1 MKKSTAGVF
10 AIATLAAAGI
20 GSHSVADQAADT
32 SVTTSSVHDD
42 VKAIVEH
49 LSAKQAY
56 ILAGHR
62 SHASHASHASHSS
75 HRSYVMPPREEDYR
89 VENANPGIQL
99 ASIRNDQSTPSTS
112 ILPSS
117 PAITQKLKVLPGN
130 SMKFQATVQQ
140 MKLALIAR
148 GYEINRVDGELDAR
162 TRAAVYKFQVAR
174 GMPSNGKVTPGV
186 LAALNIST
194 E

>member
-1 MKKSTAGVF
+1 MKKSVSGVF

-20 GSHSVADQAADT
+20 SSHSVADQPGVEAT
-32 SVTTSSVHDD
+32 KNTTVIDD
-42 VKAIVEH
+42 VKSIVEH
-49 LSAKQAY
+49 LNAKQTY
-56 ILAGHR
+56 TLAQHR
-62 SHASHASHASHSS
+62 SHASHASHSS
-75 HRSYVMPPREEDYR
+75 HSSHRSYVIPPMEDDLR

-99 ASIRNDQSTPSTS
+99 ATVRNDRSTPNTS

-130 SMKFQATVQQ
+130 SPKFKEAIQQ

-148 GYEINRVDGELDAR
+148 GYEINRVDGDLDAR
-162 TRAAVYKFQVAR
+162 TRAAVYKFQSAN
-174 GMPSNGKVTPGV
+174 GMPANGKVSPEV